1 MGTSS
6 HDFVT
11 VDMRG
16 LKAALVACAAQRRVS
31 VSVLVRQAVELEI
44 GHGADADGR
53 AVGQPDGLAEG
64 DAWVKLSLRMRRCE
78 ASNLDAGARAAGMSR
93 GAYLAGLVNGVPV
106 LASGGA
112 RPELV
117 SALTR
122 SCAELSTLSRNVH
135 QLTALLQAG
144 NVPQALLYRDMLD
157 HLADDVRAHLRV
169 AAQVL
174 TELRPARRT
183 ESVSGGS
190 LQAKRRRPWNE
201 A

>member
-1 MGTSS
+1 
-6 HDFVT
+6 
-11 VDMRG
+11 
-16 LKAALVACAAQRRVS
+16 
-31 VSVLVRQAVELEI
+31 VSVLVRKAVELEI
-44 GHGADADGR
+44 GHGADVNGR
-53 AVGQPDGLAEG
+53 LPDQAGGHVDAN
-64 DAWVKLSLRMRRCE
+64 AWVKLSLRMRRYE

-117 SALTR
+117 PALTR
-122 SCAELSTLSRNVH
+122 SCAELSTLSRNMH
-135 QLTALLQAG
+135 QLAALLQVG

-157 HLADDVRAHLRV
+157 HLADDVRAHLRI

-183 ESVSGGS
+183 ASASGDAS
-190 LQAKRRRPWNE
+190 QAKRRRPWNE

>member
-1 MGTSS
+1 MGTYS

-16 LKAALVACAAQRRVS
+16 LKAALVACAEQRRVS
-31 VSVLVRQAVELEI
+31 VSALVRKAVELEI

-53 AVGQPDGLAEG
+53 PAGQPDGRAGG
-64 DAWVKLSLRMRRCE
+64 DDWVKLSLRMRGCE

-135 QLTALLQAG
+135 QLTALLQVG
-144 NVPQALLYRDMLD
+144 NVPQALLYRDLLD

-169 AAQVL
+169 AAHVL
-174 TELRPARRT
+174 TELRPARRAT
-183 ESVSGGS
+183 SAPGGS
-190 LQAKRRRPWNE
+190 PPAKRRRPWNE

>member
-1 MGTSS
+1 MGTPS

-31 VSVLVRQAVELEI
+31 VSVLVRQAVELAI
-44 GHGADADGR
+44 GHGDDAEGRPVGHSDGR
-53 AVGQPDGLAEG
+53 AEG
-64 DAWVKLSLRMRRCE
+64 DDWVKLSLRMRRCE
-78 ASNLDAGARAAGMSR
+78 ASHLDASARAAGMSR

-144 NVPQALLYRDMLD
+144 NVQQALLYRDLLD

-174 TELRPARRT
+174 TELRPARRAT
-183 ESVSGGS
+183 SAPGGS
-190 LQAKRRRPWNE
+190 PPAKRRRPWNE

>member
-1 MGTSS
+1 MGTSP

-16 LKAALVACAAQRRVS
+16 LKAALVACAEQQRVS
-31 VSVLVRQAVELEI
+31 VSVLVRQAVEAEI
-44 GHGADADGR
+44 GLGADAKCLH
-53 AVGQPDGLAEG
+53 VGQSDGSAEG

-78 ASNLDAGARAAGMSR
+78 ASNLNAGARDAGMSR
-93 GAYLAGLVNGVPV
+93 GAYLAGLINGVPV
-106 LASGGA
+106 LVSGGA
-112 RPELV
+112 RHELV

-135 QLTALLQAG
+135 QLTALLQVG
-144 NVPQALLYRDMLD
+144 NVPQALQYRDVLD
-157 HLADDVRAHLRV
+157 SLADDVRAHLRV

-183 ESVSGGS
+183 TSVPGGHR
-190 LQAKRRRPWNE
+190 Q
-201 A
+201 

>member
-31 VSVLVRQAVELEI
+31 VSALVRSAVELEI
-44 GHGADADGR
+44 GHGTDADGR
-53 AVGQPDGLAEG
+53 PAGQSDGLAEG
-64 DAWVKLSLRMRRCE
+64 DDWVKLSLRMRRCE

-93 GAYLAGLVNGVPV
+93 GAYLAGLVDGVPV

-122 SCAELSTLSRNVH
+122 SCAELSTISRKVH
-135 QLTALLQAG
+135 QLTALLQVG

-157 HLADDVRAHLRV
+157 SLADDVRAHLRV

-183 ESVSGGS
+183 ASVPGGAP
-190 LQAKRRRPWNE
+190 QAKRRRPWNE

>member
-16 LKAALVACAAQRRVS
+16 LKAALVACAARRRVS
-31 VSVLVRQAVELEI
+31 VSVVVRKAVEFEI
-44 GHGADADGR
+44 GRRADADCDAPHQYDAD
-53 AVGQPDGLAEG
+53 AVEN
-64 DAWVKLSLRMRRCE
+64 AWVKLSIRMRQGE
-78 ASNLDAGARAAGMSR
+78 ASRLDAGARAARLSR
-93 GAYLAGLVNGVPV
+93 GAYLAGLVDGVPV
-106 LASGGA
+106 LASGGG
-112 RPELV
+112 RSEHI
-117 SALTR
+117 SALTT
-122 SCAELSTLSRNVH
+122 SCAELSTFSRNVH
-135 QLTALLQAG
+135 QLTALLSAG
-144 NVPQALLYRDMLD
+144 NVPQALVYRDMLD

-183 ESVSGGS
+183 TSVPDGS
-190 LQAKRRRPWNE
+190 PPAKRRRPWNE

>member
-31 VSVLVRQAVELEI
+31 VSVLVRKAVELEM
-44 GHGADADGR
+44 GHGGDADGR
-53 AVGQPDGLAEG
+53 PARQPDGLADG
-64 DAWVKLSLRMRRCE
+64 DDWVKLSLRMRRCE

-135 QLTALLQAG
+135 QLTALLQVG
-144 NVPQALLYRDMLD
+144 NVPQALLYRDVLN
-157 HLADDVRAHLRV
+157 HVADDVQAHLHV

-174 TELRPARRT
+174 TELRPSRRAA
-183 ESVSGGS
+183 SVSDGS
-190 LQAKRRRPWNE
+190 LQAKRRRPRNE

>member
-1 MGTSS
+1 MSTSS

-31 VSVLVRQAVELEI
+31 VSVLVRKAVELDI
-44 GHGADADGR
+44 GHVAGAD
-53 AVGQPDGLAEG
+53 GQPEDQPYGSAER

-93 GAYLAGLVNGVPV
+93 GAYLAGLVNGIPV

-122 SCAELSTLSRNVH
+122 SCAELSTLSRNLH
-135 QLTALLQAG
+135 QLTALLQVG
-144 NVPQALLYRDMLD
+144 NVSQALLYRDLLD
-157 HLADDVRAHLRV
+157 NLADEVRAHLCV

-183 ESVSGGS
+183 VSVPGVGP
-190 LQAKRRRPWNE
+190 QAKRRPPWNE

>member
-1 MGTSS
+1 MGISS

-16 LKAALVACAAQRRVS
+16 LKAALVACAEQRRVS
-31 VSVLVRQAVELEI
+31 VSALVRQAVELEI
-44 GHGADADGR
+44 GQGTGGDDR
-53 AVGQPDGLAEG
+53 PVGQSDGSAEG
-64 DAWVKLSLRMRRCE
+64 DDWVKLSLRMRRCE
-78 ASNLDAGARAAGMSR
+78 ASSLDAGARGAGMSR

-135 QLTALLQAG
+135 QLTTLLQVG
-144 NVPQALLYRDMLD
+144 NVPQALVYRDTLD
-157 HLADDVRAHLRV
+157 SLANEVRAHLRV

-183 ESVSGGS
+183 APVPGGPA
-190 LQAKRRRPWNE
+190 QAKRRRPWNE

>member
-31 VSVLVRQAVELEI
+31 VSVLVRKAVELEI
-44 GHGADADGR
+44 GRGADADGLP
-53 AVGQPDGLAEG
+53 VGQAAGPAGG
-64 DAWVKLSLRMRRCE
+64 DAWVKLSLRMRPCE
-78 ASNLDAGARAAGMSR
+78 ASNLDARARAAGMSR

-135 QLTALLQAG
+135 QLTALLQVG
-144 NVPQALLYRDMLD
+144 NVPQALLYRNMLD

-174 TELRPARRT
+174 TQLRPARRT
-183 ESVSGGS
+183 ASVPVGS

>member
-1 MGTSS
+1 
-6 HDFVT
+6 
-11 VDMRG
+11 
-16 LKAALVACAAQRRVS
+16 
-31 VSVLVRQAVELEI
+31 
-44 GHGADADGR
+44 
-53 AVGQPDGLAEG
+53 
-64 DAWVKLSLRMRRCE
+64 
-78 ASNLDAGARAAGMSR
+78 MSR

-135 QLTALLQAG
+135 QLTTLLQVG
-144 NVPQALLYRDMLD
+144 NVPQALVYRDTLD
-157 HLADDVRAHLRV
+157 SLANEVRAHLRV

-174 TELRPARRT
+174 TELRPARRSA
-183 ESVSGGS
+183 SVSGEV
-190 LQAKRRRPWNE
+190 QHAKRRRPWNE